1 MDLPD
6 KPRIDITQTGRYRFE
21 VDFGAAFPALAV
33 DEPPPIGDGEGPAPE
48 QLLAAS
54 VAYCLAASLFF
65 ALSKFRQ
72 DAGGIRASAE
82 CDVARNEAGR
92 LRVRQIDVHLQLGVD
107 AATLQH
113 VDRALA
119 QFEPFC
125 TVSESVQAG
134 IPVEVAVSDATGR
147 RLR

>member
-1 MDLPD
+1 MDLPG

-65 ALSKFRQ
+65 ALCKFRQ
-72 DAGGIRASAE
+72 DAGGIHASAE

-92 LRVRQIDVHLQLGVD
+92 LRIRRIDVHLRLGVD

-134 IPVEVAVSDATGR
+134 IPVQVAVSDATGR